1 MEPYAATAE
10 FYDLL
15 HRERYRTRARHLLR
29 VTKYQ
34 PTIGVLEVGAGSGLV
49 TTVLAEAY
57 PDVPIL
63 AVEPATPMRAL
74 LLGRLAAATEDLRS
88 RVTVYPAELQ
98 ALDLERVADLAV
110 CVDVAATL
118 APDQRRD
125 VWAATARALVPGGVL
140 LVESPPPVP
149 ESGRSS
155 LPCVRVG
162 ADRYT
167 GEVTATAAGP
177 GMVRWRFTYRVLRG
191 DRVLR
196 EVAEEFDGW
205 SVGADTLGTELAAA
219 GFVAGATVAQDV
231 LLLRRG

>member
-1 MEPYAATAE
+1 M
-10 FYDLL
+10 L
-15 HRERYRTRARHLLR
+15 HRERYRTRARRLLS
-29 VTKYQ
+29 VTDCR
-34 PTIGVLEVGAGSGLV
+34 PTTGVLEVGAGSGLV

-63 AVEPATPMRAL
+63 AVEPAGPMRAL
-74 LLGRLAAATEDLRS
+74 LLAKLAAAADLRS
-88 RVTVYPAELQ
+88 RVTVYPAEVQ

-118 APDQRRD
+118 APDQRRA
-125 VWAATARALVPGGVL
+125 VWAATARALVPGGLL

-162 ADRYT
+162 LDRYT
-167 GEVTATAAGP
+167 GEVTAAATGP
-177 GMVRWRFTYRVLRG
+177 GTVRWRFTYRVLRG

-205 SVGADTLGTELAAA
+205 SVDPGELRTELAAA
-219 GFVAGATVAQDV
+219 GFVAGAAVAGDV
-231 LLLRRG
+231 LVLRRG

>member
-15 HRERYRTRARHLLR
+15 HRERYRARAHQLLR
-29 VTKYQ
+29 VTDYQ
-34 PTIGVLEVGAGSGLV
+34 PTIGVLEIGAGSGLV

-74 LLGRLAAATEDLRS
+74 LLGRLAAAEELRS
-88 RVTVYPAELQ
+88 RVTVYPAEVQ
-98 ALDLERVADLAV
+98 ALDLEGVADLAV

-118 APDQRRD
+118 APDQRRG

-149 ESGRSS
+149 ESGRAS

-167 GEVTATAAGP
+167 GEVTATATGP
-177 GMVRWRFTYRVLRG
+177 GTVRWRFTYRVLRD

-196 EVAEEFDGW
+196 EMAEEFDGW
-205 SVGADTLGTELAAA
+205 SVDPDELRTELAGA
-219 GFVAGATVAQDV
+219 GFVDGAAVAGDV
-231 LLLRRG
+231 LVLRRG